1 MTGKKKMIL
10 TLGAVFT
17 LTTVSLSTF
26 AYMSDKKQVV
36 NYLEFIGEEG
46 MAASLQE
53 PSWQPEKGL
62 LTVPGMTLEKDPQVT
77 NTSDMDMDE
86 LVALK
91 CEFVYTDKCPE
102 VEKRGKILST
112 EDMAK
117 VTDYMEVDYNSDDP
131 EKEDWV
137 RFESQSSQD
146 PVQCF
151 YYKNPLKRNYP
162 EAGDTTVPL
171 FTRIQIPEQVNNRR
185 QQAVEKIGGVE
196 IRITGT
202 ILQHMEGDEYWG
214 VDTAQNAYEAG
225 LFGLD
230 ESMGEEVEDENPK
243 A

>member
-10 TLGAVFT
+10 ILGAVFT

-102 VEKRGKILST
+102 EEKRGTILSS

-117 VTDYMEVDYNSDDP
+117 VTEFMEVDYNSDDP

-146 PVQCF
+146 SVQCF

-171 FTRIQIPEQVNNRR
+171 FTRIQIPKQVNNRQ

-202 ILQHMEGDEYWG
+202 ILQQMEGDGYWG
-214 VDTAQNAYEAG
+214 LDTAQNAYEAG

-230 ESMGEEVEDENPK
+230 GPVGEEMEDENPK